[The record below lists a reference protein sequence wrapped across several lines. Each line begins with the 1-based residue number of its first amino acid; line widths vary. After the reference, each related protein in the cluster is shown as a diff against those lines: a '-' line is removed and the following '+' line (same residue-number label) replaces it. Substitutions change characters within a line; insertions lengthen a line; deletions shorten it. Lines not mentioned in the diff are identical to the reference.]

1 MKPYVIL
8 TGASLLCFGSA
19 TIVSALI
26 AYTNPVNLLGLLLL
40 AIALFTL
47 AGLFGG
53 LSLTWY
59 LVQWTVS
66 VATTGVRKGRY
77 RLGAWFEELEGKYS
91 IVRIIGLSTA
101 ITPPDRRSPQE
112 RVTESLT
119 EVQTQYVDGHLTECE
134 FEEELTTLLEIES
147 EIEYS

>member
-19 TIVSALI
+19 TIVSTLI
-26 AYTNPVNLLGLLLL
+26 AYTNPVNPLGFLLLQSLSSLWQDYL
-40 AIALFTL
+40 ACSVSRGISYNGRSRLRL
-47 AGLFGG
+47 RVSERAGIDSERG
-53 LSLTWY
+53 SKNSKRNTR
-59 LVQWTVS
+59 QSVS
-66 VATTGVRKGRY
+66 SVSQRRSHRRTG
-77 RLGAWFEELEGKYS
+77 
-91 IVRIIGLSTA
+91 
-101 ITPPDRRSPQE
+101 RSPQE

>member
-47 AGLFGG
+47 AGLFGV

-77 RLGAWFEELEGKYS
+77 QLGMWLEELEETHS
-91 IVRIIGLSTA
+91 IIRVISLSTV
-101 ITPPDRRSPQE
+101 IVPPDRRSPKE

-119 EVQTQYVDGHLTECE
+119 ALQTRYVEGQITEPE
-134 FEEELTTLLEIES
+134 FENELATILELES
-147 EIEYS
+147 EIE